1 MRRVP
6 NYDRHAAAAVPA
18 EGMRMTGRQR
28 SRPGHRGVWATDT
41 GDTPAT
47 EPSLGFERVVFFSDA
62 VFAIVIT
69 LLVLPLTAEIELPE
83 TAEGLAHHV
92 LGQWP
97 TVLTF
102 VISFLVIGQF
112 WIAHHRIFG
121 HLSRHD
127 HGLLWFNL
135 VTLLT
140 VAFIPFPAAVL
151 GARSTAE
158 DAFPVVFYATALTI
172 TSASLTA
179 TWLYAVRRELLDP
192 SLSTA
197 ETAAVSRR
205 GFASTGV
212 FAASVGAAFLGL
224 TVAVIFWLAVLPAV
238 RWWIVR
244 RRNTVA

>member
-1 MRRVP
+1 
-6 NYDRHAAAAVPA
+6 
-18 EGMRMTGRQR
+18 
-28 SRPGHRGVWATDT
+28 
-41 GDTPAT
+41 
-47 EPSLGFERVVFFSDA
+47 
-62 VFAIVIT
+62 
-69 LLVLPLTAEIELPE
+69 
-83 TAEGLAHHV
+83 
-92 LGQWP
+92 
-97 TVLTF
+97 

-135 VTLLT
+135 VILLT

-197 ETAAVSRR
+197 ETAAVSRL
-205 GFASTGV
+205 GFATTGV